1 MFEFV
6 NNIHCFLLLVLKNSK
21 LLRKKFE
28 SNLVIFSDCYLFQ
41 FLLLLIKFL
50 FLSHHSFWVII
61 IILEL
66 LLQSFGNQFLYFSLN
81 PMIDK
86 AISYIFEELHDEIVI
101 FFLLGILVLNDKVR
115 HGLEYK
121 ELPVDH
127 KFLLEF
133 VNKFFE

>member
-1 MFEFV
+1 
-6 NNIHCFLLLVLKNSK
+6 
-21 LLRKKFE
+21 
-28 SNLVIFSDCYLFQ
+28 
-41 FLLLLIKFL
+41 
-50 FLSHHSFWVII
+50 
-61 IILEL
+61 
-66 LLQSFGNQFLYFSLN
+66 
-81 PMIDK
+81 MIDK